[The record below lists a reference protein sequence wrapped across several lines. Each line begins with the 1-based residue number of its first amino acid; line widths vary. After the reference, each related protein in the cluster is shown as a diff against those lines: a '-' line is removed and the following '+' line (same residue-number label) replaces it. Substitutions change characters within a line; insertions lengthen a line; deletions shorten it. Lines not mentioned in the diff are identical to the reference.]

1 MTNGVSYIKIWGPS
15 FLIKETTN
23 TNTLRKLNI
32 VYLEHREQRVMIGN
46 GVREFGRDQVM
57 RLCSRTW
64 QDVWDFTEVQ
74 WKANEVF

>member
-1 MTNGVSYIKIWGPS
+1 M
-15 FLIKETTN
+15 
-23 TNTLRKLNI
+23 
-32 VYLEHREQRVMIGN
+32 YLEHREQRVMIGN

-74 WKANEVF
+74 WKASEVF